1 MACILALDTSS
12 EGCSAALIKEGHV
25 TSAYEVV
32 PRDHTRKII
41 PMIQQVLKDSGTRA
55 DELDAI
61 AFGRGPGSFTGLRI
75 AAGVTQGLAYGLG
88 IKVVPVSTLEAMALE
103 AFMVGGHQQVVTAI
117 DARMDEVYWG
127 AFEIADNKVI
137 AIQPECVSKP
147 EQVALAEGRFD
158 GVGSASVGQFS
169 GVGSGWSFIQRMPET
184 VQNRVAVVDEAL
196 MAKAEYIAKIAD
208 SKFSASGGASDD
220 IVSAEFAIP
229 VYLRDTVTWKK
240 LPGRE

>member
-12 EGCSAALIKEGHV
+12 EGCSAALIKEGKV
-25 TSAYEVV
+25 TSVYQVV

-41 PMIQQVLKDSGTRA
+41 PMIQQVLKESGT
-55 DELDAI
+55 EPEQLDAI

-88 IKVVPVSTLEAMALE
+88 IKVLPVSTLEAMALE
-103 AFMVGGHQQVVTAI
+103 AFVVSGHQQVATAI

-127 AFEIADNKVI
+127 AFEVVDGNVVAV
-137 AIQPECVSKP
+137 QPECVCKP
-147 EQVALAEGRFD
+147 EDVMLAEG
-158 GVGSASVGQFS
+158 GTSGAAFS
-169 GVGSGWSFIQRMPET
+169 GVGSGWSFVQRMPES
-184 VQNRVAVVDEAL
+184 VQGRVSLDDQAL
-196 MAKAEYIAKIAD
+196 MAKAEYIVRIAD
-208 SKFSASGGASDD
+208 RKYSASNGASED
-220 IVSAEFAIP
+220 IVSAEQAIP

>member
-12 EGCSAALIKEGHV
+12 EGCSAALIKNSNV
-25 TSAYEVV
+25 TSVYEVV

-41 PMIQQVLKDSGTRA
+41 PMIQQVLKESGT
-55 DELDAI
+55 EPEQLDAI

-88 IKVVPVSTLEAMALE
+88 VKVIPVSTLETMALE
-103 AFMVGGHQQVVTAI
+103 AFVVGGHQKVVAAI

-127 AFEIADNKVI
+127 AFEIIDGTVTS
-137 AIQPECVSKP
+137 IQPECVCKP
-147 EQVALAEGRFD
+147 EHVTLVES
-158 GVGSASVGQFS
+158 VSADVPFA
-169 GVGSGWSFIQRMPET
+169 GVGSGWSFVQRMPET
-184 VQNRVAVVDEAL
+184 IQQRVQVCDEKL
-196 MAKAEYIAKIAD
+196 TAKAEYIAQIAER
-208 SKFSASGGASDD
+208 KFLAVGGVSDE
-220 IVSAEFAIP
+220 IVSAEQAIP

>member
-12 EGCSAALIKEGHV
+12 EACSAALIKEGEV
-25 TSAYEVV
+25 TSIYEVV

-41 PMIQQVLKDSGTRA
+41 PMIQQVLNNSDTQHS
-55 DELDAI
+55 ELDAI

-88 IKVVPVSTLEAMALE
+88 INVLPVSTLEAMALE
-103 AFMVGGHQQVVTAI
+103 AHVIGGHQMVATAI

-127 AFEIADNKVI
+127 TFEVCDNRVT
-137 AIQPECVSKP
+137 ALQPERVCKP
-147 EQVALAEGRFD
+147 EQVTLDDEHARDTLFT
-158 GVGSASVGQFS
+158 
-169 GVGSGWSFIQRMPET
+169 GVGSGWPFVQRMPES
-184 VQNRVAVVDEAL
+184 VQSRVRVGDQGL
-196 MAKAEYIAKIAD
+196 MAKAEYIARIAEQQLN
-208 SKFSASGGASDD
+208 ASHGGADQL
-220 IVSAEFAIP
+220 VSAEQAIP

>member
-12 EGCSAALIKEGHV
+12 EGCSAALIKEGDV
-25 TSAYEVV
+25 TSIYEVV

-41 PMIQQVLKDSGTRA
+41 PMIQHVLKESSTRA
-55 DELDAI
+55 DQLDAI

-88 IKVVPVSTLEAMALE
+88 IKVIPVSTLEAMALE
-103 AFMVGGHQQVVTAI
+103 AHVVSGSQKVAVAI

-127 AFEIADNKVI
+127 AFEITDNNALVL
-137 AIQPECVSKP
+137 QPECVCAP
-147 EQVALAEGRFD
+147 EQVTLVDDQNCEAL
-158 GVGSASVGQFS
+158 FS
-169 GVGSGWSFIQRMPET
+169 GIGSGWAFGPRMPAQIQDRVS
-184 VQNRVAVVDEAL
+184 VQDEGAI
-196 MAKAEYIAKIAD
+196 AKAEYIARIAD
-208 SKFSASGGASDD
+208 KIFTASNGYSSE
-220 IVSAEFAIP
+220 IVPPEQAIP

>member
-12 EGCSAALIKEGHV
+12 EGCSAALIKDGKV
-25 TSAYEVV
+25 TSVYEVV

-41 PMIQQVLKDSGTRA
+41 PMIQQVLKESGT
-55 DELDAI
+55 EPEQLNAI

-88 IKVVPVSTLEAMALE
+88 IKVIPVSTLEAMALE
-103 AFMVGGHQQVVTAI
+103 AFILGGHERVATAI

-127 AFEIADNKVI
+127 AFEIIDGTAT
-137 AIQPECVSKP
+137 AIQPECVCKP
-147 EQVALAEGRFD
+147 EQVTLVDSNSAE
-158 GVGSASVGQFS
+158 AQFS
-169 GVGSGWSFIQRMPET
+169 GVGSGWSFVQRMPES
-184 VQNRVAVVDEAL
+184 VQARVLVGDEAL
-196 MAKAEYIAKIAD
+196 MAKAEYIARIAE
-208 SKFSASGGASDD
+208 SKFIASGGVSDE
-220 IVSAEFAIP
+220 IVSAEQAIP